1 MKKLISAVIVT
12 ILVLSCTALAASAET
27 DAECM
32 AKLIYGEAG
41 GVASTTQKAAVA
53 WVVLNRMDDPRFP
66 NTIQGVIKARGQ
78 FAGYRYNNPVRQ
90 DCLTI
95 AQDVMWRYTIEKQ
108 GVVDCGRIIPN
119 NYFYF
124 TGDGVRNY
132 FRQEYR
138 SRWYWNWSLP
148 SPYVN

>member
-1 MKKLISAVIVT
+1 MLVFVLVISYST
-12 ILVLSCTALAASAET
+12 LAASAET
-27 DAECM
+27 NAECM
-32 AKLIYGEAG
+32 AKLIYGEAN

-53 WVVLNRMDDPRFP
+53 WVVLNRMDDSRFP
-66 NTIQGVIKARGQ
+66 NTIQGVIKAKGQ
-78 FAGYRYNNPVRQ
+78 FAGYRYNNPVTK

-108 GVVDCGRIIPN
+108 GVVDCGRIIPK

-132 FRQEYR
+132 FRQEYK
-138 SRWYWNWSLP
+138 SKGYWNWSLP